1 MKYFTALICFLAL
14 ISALNLAPMRQSVS
28 EAFGCEKLTQ
38 YITLAESRHVS
49 KLFPEVHKN
58 RFNKSLLLP
67 RAYVEMAKTLD
78 PYKLFFLKK
87 DIEKFKSVNK
97 LAVNE
102 VSYPACQNF
111 YNIKTEFVKA
121 QDRLKSVFVFPQNK
135 DERWLLLQEL
145 NLLKQHQDD
154 KSIFKVEGWASDLS
168 ELSIRVRH
176 YLLNTFNSFLPHSET
191 EIDALKATLRSFK
204 RDIEKLTARNESLEE
219 TILKAITASLD
230 AHSEFYSEHE
240 FNEVS
245 RSLSSSFVG
254 VGIIVTEVLRGYKVL
269 ELIPGGPAAR
279 QKILKVGDVIT
290 HADGSGLA
298 GLSVI
303 EITPYLSGPR
313 GSLVNLRVRRNK
325 TTQNYIVKRGPV
337 RSKQKSISSKVLT
350 LAGDNFGYIKMDRF
364 FSSGGGVNGSKEEFK
379 QRLLELKTKSI
390 KGLLID
396 LRNNGGG
403 VLEEVIDI
411 AGYFIPSGPIVL
423 ELGTETDGFVAY
435 QDKDNKT
442 LFDKPVVI
450 LVNEASASAS
460 EILAGSLKF
469 YNRALIVGSKHTY
482 GKGTIQVIGNTG
494 SVLNVPQWGGGLR
507 LTVGYYFLPDGES
520 VQFDGVSS
528 HLVLNDKDSELKLE
542 KELAHSLKPP
552 LKFDFGYNNT
562 SKWLKDGDF
571 KQAVSFVQDNVFA
584 VDSNNTSDFDKKELD
599 AALSALK
606 TFSDYVTP
614 VKAAELS
621 R

>member
-1 MKYFTALICFLAL
+1 MKYFTALVCFLAL
-14 ISALNLAPMRQSVS
+14 ISAFNLAPSRRSVS

-38 YITLAESRHVS
+38 YISLAETRHVS

-58 RFNKSLLLP
+58 RFNTSKLLS
-67 RAYVEMAKTLD
+67 RSYVEMAKTLD
-78 PYKLFFLKK
+78 PYKLFFLEEE
-87 DIEKFKSVNK
+87 INTFKTSS
-97 LAVNE
+97 E
-102 VSYPACQNF
+102 VTLSEISYPACQKF
-111 YNIKTEFVKA
+111 YNIKTEFLKA
-121 QDRLKSVFVFPQNK
+121 QDRLQTVFVFPQNE

-145 NLLKQHQDD
+145 NLLKRHQDD
-154 KSIFKVEGWASDLS
+154 KSIFKVKGWAKDLS
-168 ELSIRVRH
+168 QLSIRVRH
-176 YLLNTFNSFLPHSET
+176 YLLNTYNSFLPHSEN
-191 EIDALKATLRSFK
+191 EMDALKATLRSFK
-204 RDIEKLTARNESLEE
+204 RDIKKLTSRDESLEE
-219 TILKAITASLD
+219 TILKSITASLD
-230 AHSEFYSEHE
+230 AHSEFYSENE

-254 VGIIVTEVLRGYKVL
+254 VGVIVTEVWQGYKIL

-279 QKILKVGDVIT
+279 QKILKKGDVIT
-290 HADGSGLA
+290 HADGTTLA

-303 EITPYLSGPR
+303 EITPHLSGPR
-313 GSLVNLRVRRNK
+313 GSLVNLRVRRDQKRHNF
-325 TTQNYIVKRGPV
+325 IVKRGPV

-364 FSSGGGVNGSKEEFK
+364 FSGGGGVNGSKEEFK
-379 QRLLELKTKSI
+379 RRLVELNKTNV

-423 ELGTETDGFVAY
+423 ELGTETEGFVAY
-435 QDKDNKT
+435 QDKDNET

-507 LTVGYYFLPDGES
+507 LTVGYYFLPSGKS
-520 VQFDGVSS
+520 VQFDGVAS
-528 HLVLNDKDSELKLE
+528 HLVLNNKDSELKLE
-542 KELAHSLKPP
+542 KDLDHSLKPP
-552 LKFDFGYNNT
+552 LKFDFGY
-562 SKWLKDGDF
+562 SKSAKWLKDEEF
-571 KQAVSFVQDNVFA
+571 RQAVQFVQDNVFA
-584 VDSNNTSDFDKKELD
+584 INTKDKKEAGKKELD
-599 AALSALK
+599 AALMALK

-614 VKAAELS
+614 VKAAANN
-621 R
+621 